1 VEGFNTNYMRFSISL
16 LMFLFL
22 ATFAIA
28 QDSYLFIGSYTS
40 NKDGTPTGSKGIYT
54 YRFHSDTG
62 KLDSVSVVEVESP
75 SYIAVSANNDYLY
88 AGTDTRTTGE
98 GSVSAFDINKSTGKL
113 TFINKQPSGG
123 NNPLYVEVAPNNV
136 ILLTANYGSG
146 SFTMFKLMA
155 DGSIA
160 ERIGGQQF
168 EGSSANPDRQEQ
180 SHPHMATIVPYSP
193 FIVVTDLGTDKLM
206 VYYSLSLSG
215 LQLKT
220 TIDTTGGA
228 IVAGNGPRH
237 FTMHPN
243 GKYAYLLEELSGT
256 IAVFSFNVGDM
267 ALVERVAMHPEN
279 AKGPFSAAD
288 IHFSPDGKYLYASNR
303 GNENNIVIYKV
314 NKRSGKLG
322 LVGYQSTLGST
333 PRNFTLDPTGNY
345 LLVANQSTGNVV
357 VFKRDKKT
365 GLLTPT
371 GETINVPQPSCLKMI
386 WK

>member
-1 VEGFNTNYMRFSISL
+1 MYIKQLMRHFILGL
-16 LMFLFL
+16 LCILIL
-22 ATFAIA
+22 APTIQA

-40 NKDGTPTGSKGIYT
+40 NKDGSPTGSKGVYT
-54 YRFHSDTG
+54 YRFHADTG
-62 KLDSVSVVEVESP
+62 KLDSIGVVEAESP

-88 AGTDTRTTGE
+88 AGTDTRTKGE

-113 TFINKQPSGG
+113 TFINQQPSGG

-136 ILLTANYGSG
+136 ILLAANYGSG
-146 SFTMFKLMA
+146 SFVMFKLLP

-160 ERIGGQQF
+160 NQIGGMQF
-168 EGSSANPDRQEQ
+168 EGSSVNPERQEQ

-193 FIVVTDLGTDKLM
+193 FIIVTDLGTDKVM
-206 VYYSLSLSG
+206 VYYSLSQSG
-215 LQLKT
+215 LQLKH
-220 TIDTTGGA
+220 TIDTSGGA
-228 IVAGNGPRH
+228 IIAGNGPRH
-237 FTMHPN
+237 LVVDPK

-256 IAVFSFNVGDM
+256 IAVFLFNVGDM
-267 ALVERVAMHPEN
+267 QLVERVAMHPEGSQ
-279 AKGPFSAAD
+279 GPFSAAD

-314 NKRSGKLG
+314 NKRSGKLS
-322 LVGYQSTLGST
+322 LVGYQPTLGNT
-333 PRNFTLDPTGNY
+333 PRNFTIDPTGNY

-365 GLLTPT
+365 GLLTLT
-371 GETINVPQPSCLKMI
+371 GESINIPQPSCLKMI

>member
-1 VEGFNTNYMRFSISL
+1 MHNKQLMRHFILGL
-16 LMFLFL
+16 LYILIL
-22 ATFAIA
+22 APAIQA

-40 NKDGTPTGSKGIYT
+40 NKDGTSTGSKGIYT

-62 KLDSVSVVEVESP
+62 KLDSIGVVDAESP
-75 SYIAVSANNDYLY
+75 SFIAVSANNDYLY
-88 AGTDTRTTGE
+88 AGTDTRTKGE

-123 NNPLYVEVAPNNV
+123 SNPLYVEVAPNNT
-136 ILLTANYGSG
+136 LLLAANYGSG
-146 SFTMFKLMA
+146 SFSMFKLMP
-155 DGSIA
+155 DGSIS
-160 ERIGGQQF
+160 ERMGGQQY
-168 EGSSANPDRQEQ
+168 EGSSVNPERQEQ

-193 FIVVTDLGTDKLM
+193 FIIVTDLGTDKVM
-206 VYYSLSLSG
+206 VYFSFSQSG

-228 IVAGNGPRH
+228 IIAGNGPRH
-237 FTMHPN
+237 IVVDPK

-267 ALVERVAMHPEN
+267 ALVERVAMHPES
-279 AKGPFSAAD
+279 AQGPFSGAD
-288 IHFSPDGKYLYASNR
+288 IHFSPDGNYLYASNR

-314 NKRSGKLG
+314 NKRSGRLG

-333 PRNFTLDPTGNY
+333 PRNFTIDPTGNY

-357 VFKRDKKT
+357 VFKRDKKS